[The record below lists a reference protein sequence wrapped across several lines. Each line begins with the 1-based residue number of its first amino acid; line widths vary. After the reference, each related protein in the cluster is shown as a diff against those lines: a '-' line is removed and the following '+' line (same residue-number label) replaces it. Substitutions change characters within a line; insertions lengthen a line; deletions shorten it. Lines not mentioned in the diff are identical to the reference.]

1 MEIYMN
7 YIIKAVVSSVT
18 VATFFAAFKFLV
30 QRLFITGIEK
40 SFENDIQR
48 AIRLIIDYFFS
59 LMYLLFVLF
68 LFGIAFSQK
77 NEFIKKIKDDIKEK
91 IQNNIEIK
99 GVILF
104 ITVLFIWFFIFFFVR
119 NAFGIKIINTQPA
132 YIKDENGKRL
142 FIVKMFKGNN
152 VLLSSENDPKKYVI
166 MTLDSLSNRDIYL
179 VTHEE
184 IAINRGKEF
193 YCGYLHLK
201 NAKIFSGISIL
212 IVLIMLIGAFINSI
226 LVGIITTIFC
236 IILILWHVYYVD
248 KYRKYK
254 KNTES
259 NQ

>member
-59 LMYLLFVLF
+59 LIYLLFVLF
-68 LFGIAFSQK
+68 WIAFSQK
-77 NEFIKKIKDDIKEK
+77 NEFIKRINDDIKEK

-99 GVILF
+99 WIILS
-104 ITVLFIWFFIFFFVR
+104 ISVLFIWFFIFFFVR

-212 IVLIMLIGAFINSI
+212 IVLIMLIGAFISSM
-226 LVGIITTIFC
+226 LVGIITSIFC

-259 NQ
+259 NK